1 MTTFPPQDRL
11 IRKEVALGTLR
22 EMEPPQNH
30 IGLALIAPWLEV
42 ASDDVIFDFAK
53 GLSDG
58 LAPARAEDAESELAQ
73 KDLLFGGT
81 GRAAVIDWAL
91 KDHYSAS
98 DVTRYRE
105 SLLVQARLGSDV
117 ALPLTVGNMVGDF
130 QAKVAREDALR
141 RRKLD
146 NRVEWLIMQ
155 GISTGGITYND
166 GKIKFVVDYGRPA
179 NQHNEAPAG
188 GLWSATSADP
198 IGDLLAVREFMYDTY
213 GVRMDRAI
221 ASRKII
227 NSLMTSDRFIARS
240 GMAVSPVVGGTALDL
255 NYIMDGW
262 GPQAALAVVER
273 QTGIKFIE
281 YDSVYRT
288 RPTGSTTITNT
299 RFVPQNQLILLPNA
313 QDVAELDGAIGFA
326 KTLTSPHPEGNWQ
339 PGYYE
344 WEEETKDPW
353 GLNRGTGIKAFPVFP
368 HMDLTFTM
376 EVLA

>member
-1 MTTFPPQDRL
+1 MTTFPPQNRL
-11 IRKEVALGTLR
+11 VRKEVALGTIR
-22 EMEPPQNH
+22 EMLPPLGH
-30 IGLALIAPWLEV
+30 IGLSLLAPFLEV

-53 GLSDG
+53 GLTDG

-73 KDLLFGGT
+73 KDLLFGGQ

-105 SLLVQARLGSDV
+105 GQLVQARLGDLQ
-117 ALPLTVGNMVGDF
+117 LPLTVGNMVSDF
-130 QAKVAREDALR
+130 QSKVAKEDALR

-146 NRVEWLIMQ
+146 NRIEWLITQ
-155 GISTGGITYND
+155 AITNGTIVYND
-166 GKIKFVVDYGRPA
+166 GKIKFSVDYGRPSG
-179 NQHNEAPAG
+179 QHNQAPPG
-188 GLWSATSADP
+188 GLWSLTTSDP
-198 IGDLLAVREFMYDTY
+198 IGDILAMQQLMYDTY
-213 GVRMDRAI
+213 GVRMTRAL
-221 ASRKII
+221 ASKKVI
-227 NSLMTSDRFIARS
+227 NSLMNSDRFIARS
-240 GMAVSPVVGGTALDL
+240 GMAISPIVGGTKLDP

-273 QTGIKFIE
+273 QTGVKFIE

-288 RPTGSTTITNT
+288 RPVGSKIITNN
-299 RFVPQNQLILLPNA
+299 RFIEQNACIFLPDPN
-313 QDVAELDGAIGFA
+313 DVAELDSDIGFG

-339 PGYYE
+339 TGFYE

-368 HMDLTFTM
+368 HMDLTFKMT
-376 EVLA
+376 VLA